1 MAELKDS
8 GNRREFE
15 TGAVRD
21 MQEGKGRMDL
31 VPWGVA
37 LSIRETMGDLFYTR
51 HYGYEVR
58 NGKYRAVSAYQCIGP
73 IVAYAEW
80 MDKELNDA
88 EAMRENHQNPIN
100 RLQEIENTFVKM
112 AATFIMFQQV
122 TPDPINRLQE
132 IENTF
137 VKMAAAPIMFQQMT
151 PDPMNGQN
159 GFNHQSFSFDD
170 KGAVTTLL
178 NDKWANTMLEVAKHY
193 EDGARKYSENNWRK
207 GIDPKIYFDSAMRH
221 FMKWCRRMTD
231 EPHNRAFIWNCM
243 CGAWEAQQERHKIA
257 CNAAKTESANVA
269 EQAIPDSMNVLQSFN
284 PWDHQKPI
292 EG

>member
-37 LSIRETMGDLFYTR
+37 LGIRETMGDLFYIR
-51 HYGYEVR
+51 HYGYEVC
-58 NGKYRAVSAYQCIGP
+58 NGKYTAVSAYQCIGP
-73 IVAYAEW
+73 IVEYANW
-80 MDKELNDA
+80 MDKELNDMDA
-88 EAMRENHQNPIN
+88 VCGNHPNPIN
-100 RLQEIENTFVKM
+100 RLQEIENTFVRM
-112 AATFIMFQQV
+112 AAAFIMFQQV
-122 TPDPINRLQE
+122 TPDP
-132 IENTF
+132 
-137 VKMAAAPIMFQQMT
+137 
-151 PDPMNGQN
+151 MNGQN
-159 GFNHQSFSFDD
+159 GFDD

-178 NDKWANTMLEVAKHY
+178 NDEWANAMLEVAKHY

-207 GIDPKIYFDSAMRH
+207 GIDPKVYFDSAMRH

-243 CGAWEAQQERHKIA
+243 CGAWEAQQERYKIA
-257 CNAAKTESANVA
+257 CNTAKTESANVA
-269 EQAIPDSMNVLQSFN
+269 EQAIPDSMNVLQSSCG
-284 PWDHQKPI
+284 WDPKPI
-292 EG
+292 KG

>member
-37 LSIRETMGDLFYTR
+37 LGIRETMGDLFYIR
-51 HYGYEVR
+51 HYGYEVC
-58 NGKYRAVSAYQCIGP
+58 NGKYQAVSAYQCIGP
-73 IVAYAEW
+73 IVEYAEW
-80 MDKELNDA
+80 MDKELNDT
-88 EAMRENHQNPIN
+88 EAVCGNHPNPIN
-100 RLQEIENTFVKM
+100 RLQEIENTFVRM
-112 AATFIMFQQV
+112 AATFIMFQQM

-137 VKMAAAPIMFQQMT
+137 VRMAAAPIMFQQMT

-170 KGAVTTLL
+170 NGAVTTLL
-178 NDKWANTMLEVAKHY
+178 NDEWANAMLEVAKHY

-207 GIDPKIYFDSAMRH
+207 GIDPKVYFDSAMRH

-269 EQAIPDSMNVLQSFN
+269 EQAIPDSMNVLQTTHG
-284 PWDHQKPI
+284 WDPKPV

>member
-21 MQEGKGRMDL
+21 MQKGKGRMDL

-37 LSIRETMGDLFYTR
+37 LSIKEAMGDLFYIR
-51 HYGYEVR
+51 HYGYEVI
-58 NGKYRAVSAYQCIGP
+58 NGKYKAVSAYRCIGP
-73 IVAYAEW
+73 IVEYAEW

-88 EAMRENHQNPIN
+88 EAICGNHQNPIN

-112 AATFIMFQQV
+112 AATFIMFQQ
-122 TPDPINRLQE
+122 
-132 IENTF
+132 
-137 VKMAAAPIMFQQMT
+137 MT
-151 PDPMNGQN
+151 PDPMNGQH

-178 NDKWANTMLEVAKHY
+178 NDEWANAMLEVAKHY
-193 EDGARKYSENNWRK
+193 EDGARKYSENNWRR
-207 GIDPKIYFDSAMRH
+207 GMDPKIYFDSAMRH

-231 EPHNRAFIWNCM
+231 EPHDRAFIWNCM

-257 CNAAKTESANVA
+257 CNAVKAESANVA

-284 PWDHQKPI
+284 PWDHMKPI
-292 EG
+292 DG

>member
-31 VPWGVA
+31 VPWGIA
-37 LSIRETMGDLFYTR
+37 LRIRETMSDLFYTR
-51 HYGYEVR
+51 HYGYEVT
-58 NGKYRAVSAYQCIGP
+58 NGKYQAVSAYQCIGP
-73 IVAYAEW
+73 IVEYAEW
-80 MDKELNDA
+80 MDKELNDV
-88 EAMRENHQNPIN
+88 EAICENHPNP
-100 RLQEIENTFVKM
+100 V
-112 AATFIMFQQV
+112 
-122 TPDPINRLQE
+122 NRLQE

-137 VKMAAAPIMFQQMT
+137 VKMAAAFIMFQQMT

-159 GFNHQSFSFDD
+159 GFNHQSFGFDD
-170 KGAVTTLL
+170 NGAVDTLL
-178 NDKWANTMLEVAKHY
+178 NDEWANAMLEVAKHY

-221 FMKWCRRMTD
+221 FMKWVNRWKD
-231 EPHNRAFIWNCM
+231 EPHDRAFIWNCM

-257 CNAAKTESANVA
+257 CNAAKTEGINVA
-269 EQAIPDSMNVLQSFN
+269 DQAILDSWNTFQNSRG
-284 PWDHQKPI
+284 WDPKPTD
-292 EG
+292 G

>member
-37 LSIRETMGDLFYTR
+37 LSIREAMDDLFYTR

-58 NGKYRAVSAYQCIGP
+58 NGKYRAVNAYQSIGP
-73 IVAYAEW
+73 IVEYANW
-80 MDKELNDA
+80 MDKELNDNDA
-88 EAMRENHQNPIN
+88 VCGNHRNLIN
-100 RLQEIENTFVKM
+100 RFQEIENTFVKM

-122 TPDPINRLQE
+122 TPDP
-132 IENTF
+132 
-137 VKMAAAPIMFQQMT
+137 
-151 PDPMNGQN
+151 MNGQN
-159 GFNHQSFSFDD
+159 GFDD
-170 KGAVTTLL
+170 NGAVTTLL
-178 NDKWANTMLEVAKHY
+178 NDEWANAMLEVAKHY

-207 GIDPKIYFDSAMRH
+207 GIDPKVYFDSAMRH
-221 FMKWCRRMTD
+221 FMKWCRQMTD

-243 CGAWEAQQERHKIA
+243 CGAWEAQQERYKIA

-269 EQAIPDSMNVLQSFN
+269 EQAIPDSMNVLQSSHG
-284 PWDHQKPI
+284 WDPKPI

>member
-37 LSIRETMGDLFYTR
+37 LSIREAMDVLFYTR
-51 HYGYEVR
+51 HYGYEVQ

-73 IVAYAEW
+73 IVEYANW
-80 MDKELNDA
+80 MDKELNDV
-88 EAMRENHQNPIN
+88 EAVCGNLQNPIN

-112 AATFIMFQQV
+112 AATFIMFQEFA
-122 TPDPINRLQE
+122 PDS
-132 IENTF
+132 
-137 VKMAAAPIMFQQMT
+137 
-151 PDPMNGQN
+151 
-159 GFNHQSFSFDD
+159 SFSFDD
-170 KGAVTTLL
+170 KGAVAMLL
-178 NDKWANTMLEVAKHY
+178 NDEWALAMLEVAKHY

-207 GIDPKIYFDSAMRH
+207 GMDPKIYFDSAMRH
-221 FMKWCRRMTD
+221 FMKWCRQMND
-231 EPHNRAFIWNCM
+231 EPHDRAFIWNCM

-257 CNAAKTESANVA
+257 SNETTKTVNANAVK
-269 EQAIPDSMNVLQSFN
+269 QPIPDSMNVLQSFN

-292 EG
+292 DG

>member
-31 VPWGVA
+31 VPWGIA
-37 LSIRETMGDLFYTR
+37 LSIRETMGDLFYAR
-51 HYGYEVR
+51 HYGYEAI
-58 NGKYRAVSAYQCIGP
+58 NGKYQAVNAYQCIGP
-73 IVAYAEW
+73 IVEYAEW
-80 MDKELNDA
+80 MDKELNDV
-88 EAMRENHQNPIN
+88 ETVCENHPNPVN

-112 AATFIMFQQV
+112 AATFIMFPQV
-122 TPDPINRLQE
+122 TPDP
-132 IENTF
+132 
-137 VKMAAAPIMFQQMT
+137 
-151 PDPMNGQN
+151 MNCQN
-159 GFNHQSFSFDD
+159 GFNRQSFSFDD
-170 KGAVTTLL
+170 NGAVTTLL
-178 NDKWANTMLEVAKHY
+178 NDEWASAMLEVAKHY
-193 EDGARKYSENNWRK
+193 EDGAHKYSENNWRK
-207 GIDPKIYFDSAMRH
+207 GMDPKIYFDSAMRH

-257 CNAAKTESANVA
+257 CDAAKTENVNVA
-269 EQAIPDSMNVLQSFN
+269 DQAILDSWNAFQNSRRCD
-284 PWDHQKPI
+284 PRPT

>member
-31 VPWGVA
+31 VPWGIA
-37 LSIRETMGDLFYTR
+37 LEIRETMGDLFYIR
-51 HYGYEVR
+51 HYGYEVC
-58 NGKYRAVSAYQCIGP
+58 NGKYQAVSAYQCIGP
-73 IVAYAEW
+73 IVEYAEW
-80 MDKELNDA
+80 MDKELNDT
-88 EAMRENHQNPIN
+88 EAVCGNHPNPID
-100 RLQEIENTFVKM
+100 RLREIRM
-112 AATFIMFQQV
+112 AATF
-122 TPDPINRLQE
+122 
-132 IENTF
+132 
-137 VKMAAAPIMFQQMT
+137 IMFQQMT

-178 NDKWANTMLEVAKHY
+178 NDEWANAMLEVAKHY

-221 FMKWCRRMTD
+221 FMKWCKRTMD

-257 CNAAKTESANVA
+257 CNTAKAESANVA
-269 EQAIPDSMNVLQSFN
+269 EQAIPDSINVLQSSRG
-284 PWDHQKPI
+284 WDLKPI
-292 EG
+292 DG

>member
-31 VPWGVA
+31 VPWGIA
-37 LSIRETMGDLFYTR
+37 QSIRETMDDLFYIR
-51 HYGYEVR
+51 HYGYEVT
-58 NGKYRAVSAYQCIGP
+58 NGKYQAVSAYQCIGP

-80 MDKELNDA
+80 MDKELNDT
-88 EAMRENHQNPIN
+88 EAVCGNH
-100 RLQEIENTFVKM
+100 
-112 AATFIMFQQV
+112 
-122 TPDPINRLQE
+122 PDPINRLQE

-137 VKMAAAPIMFQQMT
+137 VKMAAVFIMFQQVV

-170 KGAVTTLL
+170 KGAVATLL
-178 NDKWANTMLEVAKHY
+178 NDEWANAMLEVAKHY

-207 GIDPKIYFDSAMRH
+207 GMDPKIYFDSAMRH
-221 FMKWCRRMTD
+221 FMKWCKRMTD

-257 CNAAKTESANVA
+257 CNTAKTENPNANVA
-269 EQAIPDSMNVLQSFN
+269 KQAIPDSMNVLQNFH
-284 PWDHQKPI
+284 PWDHIKPI
-292 EG
+292 DG

>member
-31 VPWGVA
+31 IPWGIA
-37 LSIRETMGDLFYTR
+37 LRIREIMNDLFYTR
-51 HYGYEVR
+51 HHGYEVA
-58 NGKYRAVSAYQCIGP
+58 NGKYQAVSAYQCIGP
-73 IVAYAEW
+73 IVEYAEW
-80 MDKELNDA
+80 MDKELNDVKVVC
-88 EAMRENHQNPIN
+88 EIHSIN

-122 TPDPINRLQE
+122 
-132 IENTF
+132 
-137 VKMAAAPIMFQQMT
+137 V

-170 KGAVTTLL
+170 KGAVATLL
-178 NDKWANTMLEVAKHY
+178 NDKWANAMLEVAKHY

-207 GIDPKIYFDSAMRH
+207 GMDPKIYFDSAMRH

-231 EPHNRAFIWNCM
+231 EPHNRALIWNCM
-243 CGAWEAQQERHKIA
+243 CGAWEAQQERYKIVCDEA
-257 CNAAKTESANVA
+257 TSTANANANVA

-292 EG
+292 N

>member
-31 VPWGVA
+31 VPWGIA
-37 LSIRETMGDLFYTR
+37 LDIRTAMDELFYTR

-58 NGKYRAVSAYQCIGP
+58 NSKYQAVSAYQCIGQ

-80 MDKELNDA
+80 MDKKLNDND
-88 EAMRENHQNPIN
+88 AMCGNHQNPIN
-100 RLQEIENTFVKM
+100 RLQDIENTFVKM
-112 AATFIMFQQV
+112 AATF
-122 TPDPINRLQE
+122 
-132 IENTF
+132 
-137 VKMAAAPIMFQQMT
+137 IMFQQMT

-170 KGAVTTLL
+170 KGAVTTFL
-178 NDKWANTMLEVAKHY
+178 NDEWANAMLEVAKHY

-207 GIDPKIYFDSAMRH
+207 GIDPKVYFDSAMRH

-243 CGAWEAQQERHKIA
+243 CGAWEAQQERYKIA
-257 CNAAKTESANVA
+257 CNTAKTEGANIA
-269 EQAIPDSMNVLQSFN
+269 DQAILDSWNTLRSSHG
-284 PWDHQKPI
+284 WGSSEAD
-292 EG
+292 

>member
-31 VPWGVA
+31 VPWGIA
-37 LSIRETMGDLFYTR
+37 LGIRETMNDLFYTR
-51 HYGYEVR
+51 HYGYEVW
-58 NGKYRAVSAYQCIGP
+58 NGKYQAVSAYQCIGP
-73 IVAYAEW
+73 IVQYAEW
-80 MDKELNDA
+80 MDILFNTN
-88 EAMRENHQNPIN
+88 RGLGGPNPHSLDK
-100 RLQEIENTFVKM
+100 LQDIENTFVKM

-122 TPDPINRLQE
+122 
-132 IENTF
+132 
-137 VKMAAAPIMFQQMT
+137 M

-170 KGAVTTLL
+170 KGAVNTLSD
-178 NDKWANTMLEVAKHY
+178 DKWANAMLEVAKHY
-193 EDGARKYSENNWRK
+193 EDGARKYAENNWRK
-207 GIDPKIYFDSAMRH
+207 GIDPKVYFDSAMRH

-231 EPHNRAFIWNCM
+231 EPHDRAFIWNCM

-257 CNAAKTESANVA
+257 CDGAKGQTANVG
-269 EQAIPDSMNVLQSFN
+269 EQAIPDSMNVLQSSCG
-284 PWDHQKPI
+284 WDPKPV

>member
-31 VPWGVA
+31 IPWGVA
-37 LSIRETMGDLFYTR
+37 LRIRETMSDLFYTR
-51 HYGYEVR
+51 LSGYEVR
-58 NGKYRAVSAYQCIGP
+58 NGKYQAVSAYQCVGQI
-73 IVAYAEW
+73 AEYAEW

-88 EAMRENHQNPIN
+88 EAICGNYQNPIN
-100 RLQEIENTFVKM
+100 RLLEVENTFVKM

-122 TPDPINRLQE
+122 
-132 IENTF
+132 
-137 VKMAAAPIMFQQMT
+137 V
-151 PDPMNGQN
+151 PDPMNGQH
-159 GFNHQSFSFDD
+159 GFDHQSFSFDD
-170 KGAVTTLL
+170 KGAVATLL
-178 NDKWANTMLEVAKHY
+178 NDEWANAMLEVAKHY

-207 GIDPKIYFDSAMRH
+207 GIDPKVYFDSAMRH

-257 CNAAKTESANVA
+257 CEGVKGESANVA
-269 EQAIPDSMNVLQSFN
+269 EQAIPDSMNVLQSSSWYD
-284 PWDHQKPI
+284 PRPI
-292 EG
+292 N

>member
-37 LSIRETMGDLFYTR
+37 LSIKEAMGDLFYIR

-58 NGKYRAVSAYQCIGP
+58 NGKYQAVSAYQCIGP
-73 IVAYAEW
+73 IVEYAEW
-80 MDKELNDA
+80 MDKELNDT
-88 EAMRENHQNPIN
+88 EAVCGCHPNPID

-137 VKMAAAPIMFQQMT
+137 VRMAAAPIMFQQMT

-178 NDKWANTMLEVAKHY
+178 NDEWANAMLEVAKHY

-221 FMKWCRRMTD
+221 FMRWCRRMTD

-257 CNAAKTESANVA
+257 YNTAKAESANVA
-269 EQAIPDSMNVLQSFN
+269 EQAIPDSMNVLQSSRG
-284 PWDHQKPI
+284 WDPKPI